1 MNLYDIPLFG
11 MLRAKMD
18 WLSARQQT
26 LADNIAN
33 ASTQNY
39 KAKDIKPLDF
49 DDLLKRAKG
58 LAAQGDVPPGQIAVT
73 LGDKGYESLDLR
85 DGEMTPNGNSVVL
98 EEQMMKQSET
108 QVQFQ
113 TAIDIYQKGLQMLR
127 TAVGK

>member
-1 MNLYDIPLFG
+1 MNLYEIPLFG

-18 WLSARQQT
+18 WLTARQQT
-26 LADNIAN
+26 LAENIAN
-33 ASTQNY
+33 ASTQSY

-49 DDLLKRAKG
+49 DELLRRAKG
-58 LAAQGDVPPGQIAVT
+58 LAAEAEVPQGQIGVT
-73 LGDKGYESLDLR
+73 LGDKGYQSVDLR

-113 TAIDIYQKGLQMLR
+113 TALDIYQKGLSMLR

>member
-11 MLRAKMD
+11 MIRAKMD
-18 WLSARQQT
+18 WLTARQQT

-49 DDLLKRAKG
+49 DELLKRAEG
-58 LAAQGDVPPGQIAVT
+58 LAAQSDVPQGQIGVT
-73 LGDKGYESLDLR
+73 LGQKGYDSLDLR
-85 DGEMTPNGNSVVL
+85 DGEMTRNGNSVVL

-113 TAIDIYQKGLQMLR
+113 TALDVYQKGLQMLR

>member
-11 MLRAKMD
+11 MLRVKMD
-18 WLSARQQT
+18 WLSARQET
-26 LADNIAN
+26 LAENIAN

-49 DDLLKRAKG
+49 EDLLKRAKG
-58 LAAQGDVPPGQIAVT
+58 LAAQTDVPQGQIAVT
-73 LGDKGYESLDLR
+73 LGPKGYDPLDLR

-113 TAIDIYQKGLQMLR
+113 TALDIYQKGLQMLR
-127 TAVGK
+127 TAIGK

>member
-1 MNLYDIPLFG
+1 MNLYEIPLFG
-11 MLRAKMD
+11 MLRVKMD
-18 WLSARQQT
+18 WLSSRQQT
-26 LADNIAN
+26 LAENIAN

-49 DDLLKRAKG
+49 NDLLQRAKG
-58 LAAQGDVPPGQIAVT
+58 LAAAENVPQGQIPVVI
-73 LGDKGYESLDLR
+73 GQKGYEPVDLR

-113 TAIDIYQKGLQMLR
+113 TALDIYQKGLQMLR
-127 TAVGK
+127 TAIGK

>member
-11 MLRAKMD
+11 MLRVKMD
-18 WLSARQQT
+18 WLNARQET

-49 DDLLKRAKG
+49 EALLKRAQT
-58 LAAQGDVPPGQIAVT
+58 LAANTDQPPDQIHVT
-73 LGDKGYESLDLR
+73 LGEKSYEPEDLR

-113 TAIDIYQKGLQMLR
+113 TALDIYQKGLQMLR
-127 TAVGK
+127 TAIGK